1 MITGREL
8 LAWLQAHPNQ
18 LDDPVH
24 LLAQDD
30 DAPSYLTAIE
40 QDCFDENEGPVISLV
55 SEHEKASEEP
65 AGETNPDDEHADDCT
80 GCNGPGIVPCA
91 ADEVIGRF
99 AYRNG
104 ECIKDLE
111 ARFGEGLEV
120 VERQADSEAQR

>member
-40 QDCFDENEGPVISLV
+40 CDCFDENEGPVISLV
-55 SEHEKASEEP
+55 AERTQAANDTAPPDRSGRWVDGPP
-65 AGETNPDDEHADDCT
+65 AKRGH
-80 GCNGPGIVPCA
+80 
-91 ADEVIGRF
+91 R
-99 AYRNG
+99 
-104 ECIKDLE
+104 
-111 ARFGEGLEV
+111 
-120 VERQADSEAQR
+120 